1 MAIVSHSV
9 DTSAKSLRS
18 GEPARRGTEYRIPKP
33 FGGVDAA
40 SEVGTRRRDGRLP
53 DAAVELMSVEAPP
66 GERVD
71 PAPAYVGDRQRKHNG
86 DSFLTGQVMY
96 TADLTLPKMAYVAIL
111 RSPHPHARI
120 LKVDTR
126 AAEKLPGVVGALTGA
141 EAAEI
146 SDPIPFLLD
155 PAGLGGKNAPV
166 RCLALDEVVYAGQP
180 VAAIVADTPA
190 DAAAGVRTIKVDY
203 EVLPAVLDIDS
214 ALAADA
220 PVVYPEWGD
229 NVMLAGEFG
238 PDDFEAVAASAD
250 HVLEGELRVQRS
262 TPSPMETRAYIA
274 DWDERTSA
282 LTWYGTTQNP
292 HPQRFVLSKALRVP
306 EHSIRVVAPPAGGAF
321 GLKMHGHPEETLV
334 ALLSRQ
340 VGRPVKWVE
349 TRAECLLQGG
359 REQHQRFRVAY
370 DDDGRVRALYDE
382 FTADHGAMAAGA
394 GWGMAFVGAN
404 SFPSGYDIQHC
415 RVVYKILVTNKPPSV
430 GMKPFGKDS
439 AVVVLERV
447 MDLVADATGLDP
459 AEVRR
464 RNFVAADQFPYT
476 ASSGMVLDS
485 GSYHTVL
492 ENALEMIDYR
502 RRRDDQ
508 QIARRDGRS
517 IGIGIGFEM
526 LAEGADVPAS
536 FVTAYDSA
544 TVRVDPSGH
553 VTVLT
558 GATSPGGGNDT
569 AFAQIVADRVGVRPA
584 DVEVVQGDTALCPY
598 GTGNLSSRG
607 LVVGGGAVALAAED
621 VGVKLRAIAAGMLEV
636 GREEIEL
643 RDGLA
648 TVAGDPNKALPL
660 EVVAN
665 SAYTLGYIFAPDIE
679 PALESTRTFKMPN
692 VRQIPDDQ
700 GRYSMY
706 TTFSNA
712 VYVSVI
718 ELCTETGMVEVIDHV
733 IVHDCGTQVNPLF
746 VEGQVR
752 GGVVMGVGAAIGET
766 IVYDSAGGLTS
777 DSFKQY
783 LMRRASDLPSLA
795 VGHEVTPSPF
805 SNLGAK
811 GVGESGFAAAEASL
825 MGAVNDALN
834 PLGARVDAFPLSP
847 ERLLGSIQAARK

>member
-1 MAIVSHSV
+1 
-9 DTSAKSLRS
+9 
-18 GEPARRGTEYRIPKP
+18 
-33 FGGVDAA
+33 
-40 SEVGTRRRDGRLP
+40 LP
-53 DAAVELMSVEAPP
+53 DASADRMSVEADLARPAQ
-66 GERVD
+66 
-71 PAPAYVGDRQRKHNG
+71 PAPPYVGDRQRKHNG
-86 DSFLTGQVMY
+86 SSFLTGEVMY
-96 TADLTLPKMAYVAIL
+96 TADITLPNMAHVAIL
-111 RSPHPHARI
+111 RSPHAHAHIRRI
-120 LKVDTR
+120 DTR
-126 AAEKLPGVVGALTGA
+126 AAEKLPGVVGILTGA
-141 EAAEI
+141 QAAEV

-166 RCLALDEVVYAGQP
+166 RCLAVDEVVYAGQP
-180 VAAIVADTPA
+180 VAAALADTPA
-190 DAAAGVRTIKVDY
+190 DAAAAARAIDVDY
-203 EVLPAVLDIDS
+203 EVLPAVLDINT

-220 PVVYPEWGD
+220 PLVYPDWGD
-229 NVMLAGEFG
+229 NIMLAGAFG
-238 PDDFEAVAASAD
+238 PDDFETLAAAAD
-250 HVLEGELRVQRS
+250 HVTEGELRIQRS

-274 DWDERTSA
+274 DWDQRRSA

-292 HPQRFVLSKALRVP
+292 HPQRFVLATALRIP
-306 EHSIRVVAPPAGGAF
+306 EHSIRVIAPPAGGAF
-321 GLKMHGHPEETLV
+321 GLKMHGHPEETIV
-334 ALLSRQ
+334 AVLSRQ
-340 VGRPVKWVE
+340 FGRPAKWVE
-349 TRAECLLQGG
+349 SRAECLLQGG
-359 REQHQRFRVAY
+359 REQLQRFRVAY

-415 RVVYKILVTNKPPSV
+415 RVEYRIVVTNKPPSV

-447 MDLVADATGLDP
+447 MDLVAEATGLDP

-464 RNFVAADQFPYT
+464 RNFVAADLFPYT
-476 ASSGMVLDS
+476 AASGMVLDS

-492 ENALEMIDYR
+492 ENALATIDYDR
-502 RRRDDQ
+502 RRTEQ
-508 QIARRDGRS
+508 QVARRAGRA

-569 AFAQIVADRVGVRPA
+569 AFAQIVADRVGVGPA
-584 DVEVVQGDTALCPY
+584 DIEVVQGDTALCPY

-607 LVVGGGAVALAAED
+607 LVVGGGAVALAADDIGE
-621 VGVKLRAIAAGMLEV
+621 KLRAITAGMLQV
-636 GREEIEL
+636 GRDEIEL
-643 RDGLA
+643 RDGFA
-648 TVAGDPNKALPL
+648 TASGDPSKALPL
-660 EVVAN
+660 AVVAN
-665 SAYTLGYIFAPDIE
+665 AAYTLGYVFAPDIE
-679 PALESTRTFKMPN
+679 PALESTRAFKMPN
-692 VRQIPDDQ
+692 VRQVPDDQ

-718 ELCTETGMVEVIDHV
+718 ELCTETGVLEVIDHA

-752 GGVVMGVGAAIGET
+752 GGVVMGIGAAIGET
-766 IVYDSAGGLTS
+766 IVYDSAGHLSS

-783 LMRRASDLPSLA
+783 LLRRAIDLPSLCRTRSDTEPIFEPRRK
-795 VGHEVTPSPF
+795 GRRRIGLCSSGGVTY
-805 SNLGAK
+805 GC
-811 GVGESGFAAAEASL
+811 
-825 MGAVNDALN
+825 
-834 PLGARVDAFPLSP
+834 R
-847 ERLLGSIQAARK
+847 Q

>member
-1 MAIVSHSV
+1 
-9 DTSAKSLRS
+9 
-18 GEPARRGTEYRIPKP
+18 
-33 FGGVDAA
+33 
-40 SEVGTRRRDGRLP
+40 
-53 DAAVELMSVEAPP
+53 MSVEADL
-66 GERVD
+66 GSLAG
-71 PAPAYVGDRQRKHNG
+71 PAPGYVGDRQRKHNG
-86 DSFLTGQVMY
+86 NSFLTGEVMY
-96 TADLTLPKMAYVAIL
+96 TADITLPNLAYVAVL
-111 RSPHPHARI
+111 RSPHSHAHIRR
-120 LKVDTR
+120 VDTR
-126 AAEKLPGVVGALTGA
+126 AAEKLPGVVGILTGA
-141 EAAEI
+141 QAAEI

-166 RCLALDEVVYAGQP
+166 RCLAVDEVVYAGQP
-180 VAAIVADTPA
+180 VAAALADTPA
-190 DAAAGVRTIKVDY
+190 DAAAAARAIDVDY
-203 EVLPAVLDIDS
+203 DVLPAVLDIKT

-220 PVVYPEWGD
+220 PLVYPDWGD
-229 NVMLAGEFG
+229 NIMLAGAFG
-238 PDDFEAVAASAD
+238 PDDFETQAAAAD
-250 HVLEGELRVQRS
+250 HVLEGELRIQRS

-274 DWDERTSA
+274 DWDQRRSA

-292 HPQRFVLSKALRVP
+292 HPQRFVLAKALRIP
-306 EHSIRVVAPPAGGAF
+306 EHSIRVIAPPAGGAF

-334 ALLSRQ
+334 AVLSRQ
-340 VGRPVKWVE
+340 FGRPVKWVE

-359 REQHQRFRVAY
+359 REQLQRFRVAY
-370 DDDGRVRALYDE
+370 DDDGRVRALHDE

-415 RVVYKILVTNKPPSV
+415 RVEYRIVVTNKPPSV

-447 MDLVADATGLDP
+447 MDLVAEATGLDP

-464 RNFVAADQFPYT
+464 RNFVAADLFPYT
-476 ASSGMVLDS
+476 AASGMVLDS

-492 ENALEMIDYR
+492 ENALATIDYDR
-502 RRRDDQ
+502 RRTDQ
-508 QIARRDGRS
+508 QVARLAGRA

-569 AFAQIVADRVGVRPA
+569 AFAQIVADRVGVGPA
-584 DVEVVQGDTALCPY
+584 DIEVVQGDTALCPY

-607 LVVGGGAVALAAED
+607 LVVGGGAVALAADDIGE
-621 VGVKLRAIAAGMLEV
+621 KLRAIAAGMLQV
-636 GREEIEL
+636 GRDEIDL
-643 RDGLA
+643 RDGFA
-648 TVAGDPNKALPL
+648 TASGDPSKALPL
-660 EVVAN
+660 AVVAN
-665 SAYTLGYIFAPDIE
+665 AAYTLGYVFAPDIE
-679 PALESTRTFKMPN
+679 PALESTRAFKMPN
-692 VRQIPDDQ
+692 VRQVPDDQ

-718 ELCTETGMVEVIDHV
+718 ELCTETGVVEVIDHA
-733 IVHDCGTQVNPLF
+733 IVHDCGTQINPLF

-752 GGVVMGVGAAIGET
+752 GGVVMGIGAAIGET
-766 IVYDSAGGLTS
+766 IVYDSAGHLSS

-783 LMRRASDLPSLA
+783 LLRRAIDLPSLA

-811 GVGESGFAAAEASL
+811 GVGESGYAAAEASL

-834 PLGARVDAFPLSP
+834 PLGARVDDFPLSP
-847 ERLLGSIQAARK
+847 ERLLRSIQAARS

>member
-1 MAIVSHSV
+1 
-9 DTSAKSLRS
+9 
-18 GEPARRGTEYRIPKP
+18 
-33 FGGVDAA
+33 
-40 SEVGTRRRDGRLP
+40 
-53 DAAVELMSVEAPP
+53 MSVEADLGRPP
-66 GERVD
+66 Q

-86 DSFLTGQVMY
+86 SSFLTGEVRY
-96 TADLTLPKMAYVAIL
+96 TADITLPNMAHVAIL
-111 RSPHPHARI
+111 RSPHSHARI
-120 LKVDTR
+120 RRIDTR
-126 AAEKLPGVVGALTGA
+126 AAENLPGVVGVLTGA
-141 EAAEI
+141 QAAEI

-166 RCLALDEVVYAGQP
+166 RCLAVDEVVYAGQP
-180 VAAIVADTPA
+180 VAAALAHTPA
-190 DAAAGVRTIKVDY
+190 DAAAAARAINVDY
-203 EVLPAVLDIDS
+203 EVLPAVLDIKT

-220 PVVYPEWGD
+220 PLVYPDWGD
-229 NVMLAGEFG
+229 NIMLAGAFG
-238 PDDFEAVAASAD
+238 PDDFETSAATAD

-274 DWDERTSA
+274 DWDQRRSA

-292 HPQRFVLSKALRVP
+292 HPQRFVLATALRAP
-306 EHSIRVVAPPAGGAF
+306 EHSIRVIAPPAGGAF

-334 ALLSRQ
+334 AVLSRQ
-340 VGRPVKWVE
+340 FGRPVKWVE
-349 TRAECLLQGG
+349 SRAECLLQGG
-359 REQHQRFRVAY
+359 REQLQRFRVAY
-370 DDDGRVRALYDE
+370 DNDGRVRALYDE

-415 RVVYKILVTNKPPSV
+415 RVEYKIVVTNKPPSV

-439 AVVVLERV
+439 AVVVLERA
-447 MDLVADATGLDP
+447 MDLVAEATGLDP

-464 RNFVAADQFPYT
+464 RNFVAADLFPYT
-476 ASSGMVLDS
+476 AASGMVLDS
-485 GSYHTVL
+485 GSYHSVL
-492 ENALEMIDYR
+492 ENALRMIDYDR
-502 RRRDDQ
+502 RRTNQ
-508 QIARRDGRS
+508 QVERLAGRA

-569 AFAQIVADRVGVRPA
+569 AFAQIVADRVGVGPA
-584 DVEVVQGDTALCPY
+584 DIEVVQGDTALCPY

-607 LVVGGGAVALAAED
+607 LVVGGGAVALAAD
-621 VGVKLRAIAAGMLEV
+621 DIGAKLRAVAAGMLEV
-636 GREEIEL
+636 GRDEVEL
-643 RDGLA
+643 RDGFA
-648 TVAGDPNKALPL
+648 TASGDPSKALPL
-660 EVVAN
+660 AVVAN
-665 SAYTLGYIFAPDIE
+665 AAYTLGYIFAPDIE

-706 TTFSNA
+706 TTFSNG
-712 VYVSVI
+712 VYISVI
-718 ELCTETGMVEVIDHV
+718 ELCTETGVVEILDHV

-752 GGVVMGVGAAIGET
+752 GGVVMGIGAAIGET
-766 IVYDSAGGLTS
+766 IVYDSNGHLDT
-777 DSFKQY
+777 DDFKQY
-783 LMRRASDLPSLA
+783 LLRRAIDIPSLA

-825 MGAVNDALN
+825 MGAVNDALS
-834 PLGARVDAFPLSP
+834 PLRARVDDFPLSP
-847 ERLLGSIQAARK
+847 ERILRSIQTAQS